1 MLLEDVIGTD
11 NFLKAH
17 KVLKEEVNILY
28 PLHVITLHEKLDYGF
43 KQIENWKNYTKT

>member
-17 KVLKEEVNILY
+17 KVLKEEVNILF
-28 PLHVITLHEKLDYGF
+28 IN
-43 KQIENWKNYTKT
+43 IKNHKFVFYFFFYSQ